1 MYTFSLLFIGLFF
14 LSGCM
19 QMEWRGGMIPHIG
32 MYRSEKNP
40 VLTIANS
47 EIDFRSIPSNWNQF
61 RGPNRDGVSPVQG
74 IQIKWNQKPDLL
86 WNIPCG
92 EGHSSI
98 VVNGNSVFTLEQ
110 NENQENLYARN
121 FADGKEQWKFSIKTK
136 WNDMMSGTGPRSTPT
151 LYQEKIYTLFSNG
164 LLCSIDAKS
173 GELFWKTKT
182 IDENY
187 EFPEWGISCSPLIW
201 NDLIILNQ
209 GGEKR
214 AAQAYDLKTG
224 KLAWDSELHGEGVY
238 ISPTIFDFFEEK
250 HLLVAIAGKVASLNP
265 ENGKLRWEHPWKI
278 FLNNALIS
286 QPIQLGKGRIL
297 LSAGYGKGAEC
308 LQIEKTGNGYQLST
322 IWKSKDLK
330 SKFSN
335 PVLKDGFLYGFSEN
349 LLVCLNA
356 TSGDLQWRG
365 KKYGYGRIIIAED
378 KLVILGNSGVLSVV
392 EANPNQFYELQSEP
406 LLSDVRCWNGPA
418 LAGGYFLAMNGQ
430 ELGCFDWAQSPVD

>member
-1 MYTFSLLFIGLFF
+1 MPKFSLLAIGLLS

-19 QMEWRGGMIPHIG
+19 QMEWRGGMIPHVG
-32 MYRSEKNP
+32 MDRSEKNP
-40 VLTIANS
+40 VQTIANNQT
-47 EIDFRSIPSNWNQF
+47 DFRTIPSNWNQF
-61 RGPNRDGVSPVQG
+61 RGPNRDGVSLVQG
-74 IQIKWNQKPDLL
+74 IKIKWNQKPDLF
-86 WNIPCG
+86 WKIPCG
-92 EGHSSI
+92 EGHSSV
-98 VVNGNSVFTLEQ
+98 VVNENSVFTLEQ
-110 NENQENLYARN
+110 NENEETLYARN
-121 FADGKEQWKFSIKTK
+121 FADGKEKWTFSIKTK

-151 LYQEKIYTLFSNG
+151 LYEEKVYALFSNG

-173 GELFWKTKT
+173 GELNWKTKT

-201 NDLIILNQ
+201 NDLLILNQ
-209 GGEKR
+209 GGEKS
-214 AAQAYDLKTG
+214 AAQAYDLRTG
-224 KLAWDSELHGEGVY
+224 QLAWDSEFHGEGVY
-238 ISPTIFDFFEEK
+238 ISPALLEFFGEK

-286 QPIQLGKGRIL
+286 QPIQLGTDRIL

-308 LQIEKTGNGYQLST
+308 LQIEKTGDDYQLST

-430 ELGCFDWAQSPVD
+430 ELGCFDWAQSP